1 MKNSSEERS
10 SRCKDGLESSSKL
23 KKSLLE
29 FQKMRKGKNK
39 DTLPNP
45 PIFREN
51 KISADHLLNGE
62 TIVIYGFGNSMTPIL
77 RDGQPVLVE
86 PINYQTKL
94 KKNDIVFCRIG
105 GYYYLHKIIAIKN
118 NMSFQI
124 GNNQGF
130 INGWISRNQIFGR
143 VIKKL

>member
-1 MKNSSEERS
+1 MDNTSS
-10 SRCKDGLESSSKL
+10 SR
-23 KKSLLE
+23 KKPLQL
-29 FQKMRKGKNK
+29 QKQEKEKSNS
-39 DTLPNP
+39 PSP

-77 RDGQPVLVE
+77 KSGQPVLVE

-94 KKNDIVFCRIG
+94 KKNDIVFCRVG
-105 GYYYLHKIIAIKN
+105 GYYYLHKILAIRN

-124 GNNQGF
+124 GNNHGF
-130 INGWISRNQIFGR
+130 VNGWISRNQIFGR

>member
-1 MKNSSEERS
+1 
-10 SRCKDGLESSSKL
+10 
-23 KKSLLE
+23 
-29 FQKMRKGKNK
+29 MRKEKNNN
-39 DTLPNP
+39 LPTP
-45 PIFREN
+45 KFFREN

-62 TIVIYGFGNSMTPIL
+62 TIIIYGFGNSMSPIL

-94 KKNDIVFCRIG
+94 KKNDIVFCRVC

-118 NMSFQI
+118 NMTFQI

-130 INGWISRNQIFGR
+130 INGWIPRNQIYGR

>member
-10 SRCKDGLESSSKL
+10 SSSSDVLDRNSSPRTKPSERR
-23 KKSLLE
+23 KR
-29 FQKMRKGKNK
+29 RKGEIS
-39 DTLPNP
+39 DLPNP

-77 RDGQPVLVE
+77 KNGQPVLVE
-86 PINYQTKL
+86 PVSYQTKL
-94 KKNDIVFCRIG
+94 KKDDIVFCKIG
-105 GYYYLHKIIAIKN
+105 GYYYLHKILAVRN
-118 NMSFQI
+118 NTTFQI
-124 GNNQGF
+124 GNNHGYV
-130 INGWISRNQIFGR
+130 NGWISRNQIFGL

>member
-1 MKNSSEERS
+1 MKNSSEEKS
-10 SRCKDGLESSSKL
+10 LSSKDASD
-23 KKSLLE
+23 KNHSPRMKPSERRKRRNGETSLP
-29 FQKMRKGKNK
+29 
-39 DTLPNP
+39 TP

-77 RDGQPVLVE
+77 KNGQPVLVE

-94 KKNDIVFCRIG
+94 KKDDIVFCKVG
-105 GYYYLHKIIAIKN
+105 GYYYLHKILAIRN
-118 NMSFQI
+118 NTTFQI
-124 GNNQGF
+124 GNNHGHV
-130 INGWISRNQIFGR
+130 NGWISRNQIFGL

>member
-1 MKNSSEERS
+1 
-10 SRCKDGLESSSKL
+10 
-23 KKSLLE
+23 
-29 FQKMRKGKNK
+29 MRKGKESSP
-39 DTLPNP
+39 LPTP
-45 PIFREN
+45 PFFRED

-62 TIVIYGFGNSMTPIL
+62 TIVIYGFGNSMDPIL
-77 RDGQPVLVE
+77 KNAQPVLVE

-124 GNNQGF
+124 GNNRGL
-130 INGWISRNQIFGR
+130 INGWIPRNQIYGR

>member
-1 MKNSSEERS
+1 MDNTNPSRKKRSQLQNQEKEKTNSPS
-10 SRCKDGLESSSKL
+10 
-23 KKSLLE
+23 
-29 FQKMRKGKNK
+29 
-39 DTLPNP
+39 P
-45 PIFREN
+45 PFFREN

-62 TIVIYGFGNSMTPIL
+62 TIIIYGFGNSMTPIL

-94 KKNDIVFCRIG
+94 KKNDIVFCRVC

-130 INGWISRNQIFGR
+130 INGWIPRNQIYGR

>member
-1 MKNSSEERS
+1 
-10 SRCKDGLESSSKL
+10 
-23 KKSLLE
+23 
-29 FQKMRKGKNK
+29 MRKKKNNN
-39 DTLPNP
+39 LPTP
-45 PIFREN
+45 KFFREN

-62 TIVIYGFGNSMTPIL
+62 TIVIYGFGNSMFPIL

-94 KKNDIVFCRIG
+94 KKNDIVFCRIC

-124 GNNQGF
+124 GNNHGF
-130 INGWISRNQIFGR
+130 INGWIPRNQIFGR

>member
-10 SRCKDGLESSSKL
+10 SSSNDVSDRNSSPRMKPSERR
-23 KKSLLE
+23 KR
-29 FQKMRKGKNK
+29 RKGEIS
-39 DTLPNP
+39 LPTP

-77 RDGQPVLVE
+77 KNGQPVLVE

-94 KKNDIVFCRIG
+94 KKDDIVFCKVG
-105 GYYYLHKIIAIKN
+105 GYYYLHKILAIRN
-118 NMSFQI
+118 NTTFQI
-124 GNNQGF
+124 GNNHGHV
-130 INGWISRNQIFGR
+130 NGWISRNQIFGL